1 MKMKESMNENP
12 SSTAIQKV
20 PVLLDEVRAW
30 VDRLDVL
37 NYFLEEN
44 ILILNS

>member
-1 MKMKESMNENP
+1 MNENP

-20 PVLLDEVRAW
+20 PALLDEVRAW

-37 NYFLEEN
+37 NYSLEEN